1 MDFMQKK
8 ELHGQIPVVTPCSR
22 QALNQFEMQ
31 ARKGEMGL
39 QNGGQLAYLAPYTNR
54 VISLSFLRPEK
65 PYLRRLINFVD
76 FKLILAKL
84 AASTVN
90 LA

>member
-1 MDFMQKK
+1 MVFGSETSSRKVMDFMQKK

-39 QNGGQLAYLAPYTNR
+39 QNGGQLAYLGRYTDR
-54 VISLSFLRPEK
+54 VVSLPFPRPER
-65 PYLRRLINFVD
+65 PCTDISPCCEC
-76 FKLILAKL
+76 AE
-84 AASTVN
+84 
-90 LA
+90 